1 MFIIILTI
9 FIIINLWDFFLLAL
23 QFPIIHPR
31 DIFHFIVQF
40 FQMYLRHALAC
51 QMSLMLEKRGEVIT
65 PGY

>member
-40 FQMYLRHALAC
+40 FQM
-51 QMSLMLEKRGEVIT
+51 SLMLEKRGEVIT